1 MISLRGAKFL
11 FEVYYISMIV
21 KTWLMY
27 TYEGSDYLRRFAMPY
42 YHLEI
47 FIGGII
53 FLMLYSLSG
62 LIYSVERFD
71 YMPDSH
77 KTTCAK
83 GSVPAANGLD
93 CKLPSDRYGL

>member
-1 MISLRGAKFL
+1 MWGEVFFNALLFLVISEIGR
-11 FEVYYISMIV
+11 
-21 KTWLMY
+21 
-27 TYEGSDYLRRFAMPY
+27 YE
-42 YHLEI
+42 H
-47 FIGGII
+47 IGE
-53 FLMLYSLSG
+53 YSLALIFG
-62 LIYSVERFD
+62 LVHYLLRERSIEGFN

>member
-1 MISLRGAKFL
+1 MWKSLVFNGAL
-11 FEVYYISMIV
+11 FWVV
-21 KTWLMY
+21 C
-27 TYEGSDYLRRFAMPY
+27 YLGTKNNVNSLLLALIFAVL
-42 YHLEI
+42 HHVLRKQ
-47 FIGGII
+47 
-53 FLMLYSLSG
+53 LL
-62 LIYSVERFD
+62 VERFD